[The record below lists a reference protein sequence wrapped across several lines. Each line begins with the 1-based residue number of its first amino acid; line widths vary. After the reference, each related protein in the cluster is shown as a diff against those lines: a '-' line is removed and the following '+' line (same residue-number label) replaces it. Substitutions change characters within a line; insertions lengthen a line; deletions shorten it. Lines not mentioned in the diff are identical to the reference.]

1 VDLKTKI
8 IAFLAGLFS
17 KEVVVV
23 LLAALPIFEL
33 RLSIPIAML
42 KFNMPAYKA
51 FLLSILGN
59 MLPVIPFLLFLRWAV
74 VRLERLRFVGKFLMW
89 WFKRAEA
96 QSKVIQTYGFWGLVI
111 FIAIPLPGTGAWT
124 GCIAATLFNFKLFRA
139 TLACLLGVLIAG
151 IIVLSLCGGL
161 SQILPLLQNKCV

>member
-1 VDLKTKI
+1 MDIKNKI

-33 RLSIPIAML
+33 RLSMPIAIL
-42 KFNMPAYKA
+42 KFNMPAQKA

-59 MLPVIPFLLFLRWAV
+59 MLPVIPFLIFLRWAV
-74 VRLERLRFVGKFLMW
+74 VRLEHLHFIGKILMW
-89 WFKRAEA
+89 WFKKAE
-96 QSKVIQTYGFWGLVI
+96 SKSKAIQTYGFWGLVI
-111 FIAIPLPGTGAWT
+111 FVAIPFPGTGAWT
-124 GCIAATLFNFKLFRA
+124 GCVAATLFNFKLLRA
-139 TLACLLGVLIAG
+139 TTAVFLGVLGAG

-161 SQILPLLQNKCV
+161 SQILPCIPK

>member
-1 VDLKTKI
+1 MDLKSKI
-8 IAFLAGLFS
+8 IAFLVGLFS

-23 LLAALPIFEL
+23 LLAMLPIFEL

-42 KFNMPAYKA
+42 KFNMPAGKA

-74 VRLERLRFVGKFLMW
+74 VRLEHLHFLGKFLKW
-89 WFKRAEA
+89 WFKKAEGK
-96 QSKVIQTYGFWGLVI
+96 SKAIETYGFWGLVI

-124 GCIAATLFNFKLFRA
+124 GCVAATLFNFKLFRA
-139 TLACLLGVLIAG
+139 TIACLLGVLIAG

-161 SQILPLLQNKCV
+161 TQLLPFLSNKCV